1 MMKQAQLQSLCSAGA
16 VSNASIVHAML
27 SEKWNLQLDVK
38 QNGKTETIV
47 LHSKRGKVRDFSS
60 IEATL
65 KTIKEIGLGEA
76 RIVIE

>member
-1 MMKQAQLQSLCSAGA
+1 MKQAQLQSLCNAGA

-38 QNGKTETIV
+38 QNGKPETLV
-47 LHSKRGKVRDFSS
+47 LHAKRGKVRDFAS

-65 KTIKEIGLGEA
+65 KTIKEIGLGQA
-76 RIVIE
+76 RILIE